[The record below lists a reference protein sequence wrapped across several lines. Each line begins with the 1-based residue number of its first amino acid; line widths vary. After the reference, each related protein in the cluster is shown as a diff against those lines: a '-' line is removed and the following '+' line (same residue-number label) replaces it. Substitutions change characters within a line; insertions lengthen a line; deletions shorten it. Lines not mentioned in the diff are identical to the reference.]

1 MRTSAALDQFH
12 QLVLGAEEM
21 FGQVLLDV
29 EPYDS
34 PSQLVHLL
42 FFRRFTEW
50 QLEYCRA
57 IRLLYEA
64 DCVHGAIPV
73 LRSLVEVSVAQI
85 HLHQDVDFSVL
96 LEVLNGERIKTDGA
110 LKTIN
115 WPAGQSDIYARLSR
129 MTHASRTS
137 AFLGRTL
144 DFEADPLKSL
154 VAQKDIAGVAGVI
167 LWEASREDDEARR
180 QRWAFIALNTF
191 DLTISCLFTLYGAAA
206 PEYGWWDLSCISL
219 FEYLAEQYSMKQ
231 DLLWFRLPW
240 QHSKESRMQKNLRE
254 ILDGNEA
261 VGASTL

>member
-1 MRTSAALDQFH
+1 MALDQFH
-12 QLVLGAEEM
+12 QLLLGTEEM
-21 FGQVLLDV
+21 FGQVIPDV
-29 EPYDS
+29 EPFDAS
-34 PSQLVHLL
+34 SRLVHLF

-73 LRSLVEVSVAQI
+73 LRSLVEVSAAQV
-85 HLHQDVDFSVL
+85 HLHRDVEFSVL
-96 LEVLNGERIKTDGA
+96 LEVLNGERIRTDDA

-115 WPAGQSDIYARLSR
+115 WPVGQSDIYARLSR

-144 DFEADPLKSL
+144 DFEEEPLKSL

-167 LWEASREDDEARR
+167 FWQASREDGEARR

-191 DLTISCLFTLYGAAA
+191 DLAISCLFTLYGSAA
-206 PEYGWWDLSCISL
+206 PEYGWWNLSCISL
-219 FEYLAEQYSMKQ
+219 FETLAEQYSMKQ

-240 QHSKESRMQKNLRE
+240 KHSKESRMQKSIRE
-254 ILDGNEA
+254 FYAAEGM
-261 VGASTL
+261 GA